1 MADYQIPDELLG
13 LPHVKAVSYQLT
25 SVERIDVCIEST
37 LDVAVCPTCQRV
49 SAQIHDTAE
58 PQTLRDL
65 TIWGRQCWLR
75 YAPRRFACA
84 TCQST
89 FTERVA
95 WREPGF
101 AYTLRYAQHVY
112 TRTQQADM
120 AQVALDEGLS
130 QDTVR
135 SIFERWAKK
144 RSPTAAT
151 RW

>member
-1 MADYQIPDELLG
+1 MADFQLLAELLG
-13 LPHVKAVSYQLT
+13 LPHVQVAGYQILNA
-25 SVERIDVCIEST
+25 ERIEVRIESR
-37 LDVAVCPTCQRV
+37 LDTAVCPTCQRV
-49 SAQIHDTAE
+49 SAQLHDTAE

-75 YAPRRFACA
+75 YAPRRFVCT

-95 WREPGF
+95 WREPGL
-101 AYTLRYAQHVY
+101 AYTLRYAQYVY
-112 TRTQQADM
+112 ARTQQADM
-120 AQVALDEGLS
+120 AQVALNEGLS

-144 RSPTAAT
+144 RSPSAAT
-151 RW
+151 RL